1 MPHCTRCGTMV
12 SETAAFCPNCGQA
25 QGVAAPAGAK
35 SGLSENGA
43 AVLSYVLGWI
53 SGLIFFLIDK
63 RPYVR
68 FHAAQ
73 AVVVFGLAALLIVT
87 FGALAVASLA
97 FRPAAFGFF
106 VSAATL
112 TWAAGVVLW
121 GVAMWKAAGG
131 DEWKVPVASGWVA
144 RLSSGDACVAPTTT
158 TASEP
163 GSA

>member
-1 MPHCTRCGTMV
+1 MSSTGLSSR
-12 SETAAFCPNCGQA
+12 TAATLAYSGWWVT
-25 QGVAAPAGAK
+25 GV
-35 SGLSENGA
+35 
-43 AVLSYVLGWI
+43 
-53 SGLIFFLIDK
+53 IFWLVERRDPF
-63 RPYVR
+63 VR